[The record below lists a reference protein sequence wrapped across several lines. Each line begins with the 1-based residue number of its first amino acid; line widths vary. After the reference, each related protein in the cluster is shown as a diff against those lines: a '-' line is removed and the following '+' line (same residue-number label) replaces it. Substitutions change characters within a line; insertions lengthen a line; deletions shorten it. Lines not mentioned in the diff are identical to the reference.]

1 MAALGV
7 LALGTALATSG
18 WARMVLAVVAAGIGI
33 QIAAGPGPIGE
44 GLIYVQ
50 PVLINLGLGFL
61 FGRTLLDG
69 RTPLITR
76 FIRAERGE
84 LDVKT
89 RHYGLQLTRMWTL
102 FACGLALESVF
113 VALFAGPQTW
123 ALVTGVVNYALTGLF
138 FVTEYQV
145 RVRVLSHLEHRG
157 FVHFLWFLSRR
168 GVAAILND

>member
-1 MAALGV
+1 
-7 LALGTALATSG
+7 
-18 WARMVLAVVAAGIGI
+18 MVPGLVAAGIGI
-33 QIAAGPGPIGE
+33 PVVAGSGPVGE
-44 GLIYVQ
+44 SLMYAL
-50 PVLINLGLGFL
+50 PVLINFGLAYL
-61 FGRTLLDG
+61 FGHTLLDG

-102 FACGLALESVF
+102 FACGLALESLF

-138 FVTEYQV
+138 FVIEYQV

-157 FVHFLWFLSRR
+157 FVHFLWFMSRR
-168 GVAAILND
+168 GVAAILKD